1 MGIIKVIATA
11 LLATLAL
18 PALAQTRPSHKSHPQ
33 ATTPDDRGA
42 DALKDVESLL
52 QKQQY
57 SQAEEKLQTLVVQ
70 QSENPQAWFD
80 LGFAQSHQSK
90 TAEAVVSYKK
100 AAQLDPKWFEA
111 QQNLGLVLAKSG
123 DLSAAASALK
133 IAVTLKPTV
142 GGQPALAAA
151 WLSLA
156 QVTEES
162 QPQGA
167 LAAYQKVVELD
178 PTNSEAQLGAARMAE
193 RSGNTAA
200 AEQQYLKLAA
210 TGNNDSIERLIGLYL
225 KQKRFADAETW
236 LRKYMAAN
244 PQSTPAQLQLGK
256 MLAAEGKTQEA
267 IATLEP
273 AYKAAPDPKIARDL
287 ASLYLETKQYPAA
300 ADLLRPLIQ
309 QNPADAQLHLDYGTA
324 LMHQLKYPEAQ
335 AILLKAVQLKP
346 NLVEAYFDLGYAAE
360 QNKNYELTIR
370 VLDALAKLQ
379 PETPATYFLRA
390 TAYDNLRMYKP
401 AAANY
406 KLFLGVAGGKFPDQ
420 EFQARH
426 RLKAILPD

>member
-1 MGIIKVIATA
+1 MAITKVIAIA
-11 LLATLAL
+11 LLASLAL

-33 ATTPDDRGA
+33 AADDDRGA
-42 DALKDVESLL
+42 DALKDAESLL

-90 TAEAVVSYKK
+90 IPEAIVSYKK

-111 QQNLGLVLAKSG
+111 QQNLGLALAKSG
-123 DLSAAASALK
+123 DLTAAASALK

-142 GGQPALAAA
+142 GGQQALAAA

-156 QVTEES
+156 QVIEEG
-162 QPQGA
+162 QPQEA
-167 LAAYQKVVELD
+167 LAAYQKVVEFD
-178 PTNSEAQLGAARMAE
+178 PTNSDAQLGVARMAE
-193 RSGNTAA
+193 RSGNSAA
-200 AEQQYLKLAA
+200 AEQQYLKLAEA
-210 TGNNDSIERLIGLYL
+210 GNNDSIERLIGLYL
-225 KQKRFADAETW
+225 KQKRFADAEIW

-244 PQSTPAQLQLGK
+244 PQSTSAQLQLGK
-256 MLAAEGKTQEA
+256 LLAAEGKTQEA

-273 AYKAAPDPKIARDL
+273 LYKAAPDPKIARDL
-287 ASLYLETKQYPAA
+287 ASLYLETKQYLAA

-309 QNPADAQLHLDYGTA
+309 QNPADAQLHLDYGSA

-335 AILLKAVQLKP
+335 AVLLKAVQLKP

-370 VLDALAKLQ
+370 VLDARAKLQ

-406 KLFLGVAGGKFPDQ
+406 KLFLGIAGGKFPDQ